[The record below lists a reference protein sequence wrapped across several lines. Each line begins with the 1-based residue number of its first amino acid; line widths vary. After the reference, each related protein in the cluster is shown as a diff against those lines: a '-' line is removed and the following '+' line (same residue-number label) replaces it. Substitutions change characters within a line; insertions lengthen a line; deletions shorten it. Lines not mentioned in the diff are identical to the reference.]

1 MFIKIKWIWKFN
13 IKKALDS
20 SCCFLSAQEN
30 SHWLHGKFSRAP
42 WQGRVGGR
50 HVQHE
55 LMNPWCPKPTKA
67 GFQLAYMHC
76 YQQHLI
82 VLIVKLRNGKLTY
95 VSDTC
100 FKHPC
105 SPFKATPL
113 FIVTR
118 QHKKSLPIF
127 LYVPFKRWQRL
138 PSSTEGMAAP
148 PPPVPTLPRCQD
160 PAGFPALS
168 SPRHQYKEKGEL
180 LLLHRH
186 KSSAAP
192 AAATDPT
199 SVSLGRGMAEHSI
212 RSRAA
217 RLTVG
222 HWVLPA
228 VLCLLLP
235 STWALPPPAHNL
247 TKGLNCSRTLLAAAN
262 EALLQVQ
269 VWGGRDVPR
278 VEGLVLGRC
287 IAR

>member
-1 MFIKIKWIWKFN
+1 M
-13 IKKALDS
+13 
-20 SCCFLSAQEN
+20 
-30 SHWLHGKFSRAP
+30 
-42 WQGRVGGR
+42 V
-50 HVQHE
+50 
-55 LMNPWCPKPTKA
+55 NPWCPKPTEA

-82 VLIVKLRNGKLTY
+82 VIILKLKNGKLID
-95 VSDTC
+95 VLDTC

-105 SPFKATPL
+105 SPFKAIPL
-113 FIVTR
+113 PIVIR

-127 LYVPFKRWQRL
+127 LYVPFKHWQRL
-138 PSSTEGMAAP
+138 PLSTEGRAAP
-148 PPPVPTLPRCQD
+148 PSPVPMLPQCQD

-192 AAATDPT
+192 TAATDPT

-217 RLTVG
+217 QLGVG
-222 HWVLPA
+222 RWVLPA

-235 STWALPPPAHNL
+235 STWALPAPAHSL
-247 TKGLNCSRTLLAAAN
+247 AKGLNCSRSLLAAAN

-269 VWGGRDVPR
+269 V
-278 VEGLVLGRC
+278 
-287 IAR
+287 